1 MDLVEVVCRQ
11 TSYTKEEAETKL
23 KQYDQDLE
31 KVLREFIE
39 PKPTPVIVPTDAN
52 QVIYAEINNFMK
64 PVFNKPLKPT

>member
-11 TSYTKEEAETKL
+11 TSYTKEEAELKL

-39 PKPTPVIVPTDAN
+39 PKPTSVSVLTDAN

>member
-11 TSYTKEEAETKL
+11 TSYTKEEAELKL

-39 PKPTPVIVPTDAN
+39 PKSQEVSAPIDAN

>member
-11 TSYTKEEAETKL
+11 TSYTREEAENKL
-23 KQYDQDLE
+23 KEHDQDIE

-39 PKPTPVIVPTDAN
+39 PIAVKKIENKDAN

-64 PVFNKPLKPT
+64 PVFNKQI